1 MIVRGSVLS
10 EKRVT
15 LESALA
21 ERPAVAP
28 IRAVSSFA
36 PDELVAREPAGA
48 TMPAALAAVPPSG
61 LAMQLATVSGAPA
74 LATPLASVSGA
85 PTPAT
90 PLASVSGM
98 SAVPAT
104 PAVAPPPPIS
114 FDAVAKWLATQ
125 DPATRTRLAGLL
137 TDDIG
142 QIRSA
147 AREEGWQAG
156 HDAGLAEAAAESERL
171 LALLAE
177 ITAVA
182 QAALAEDSAKLAD
195 QCAEIVAAALARIAG
210 AKLVTQK
217 AALGVVNEILKRVT
231 DEHELIVRV
240 SAADL
245 PGLQEQKEKLGAAVA
260 GRALTLV
267 ADPRVQLGGA
277 MVESKLGSLDG
288 RLEVQLRGLFDTLQA
303 AKSAPKDAS

>member
-15 LESALA
+15 LDSALA
-21 ERPAVAP
+21 DRPAVAP
-28 IRAVSSFA
+28 IRAVPSVA
-36 PDELVAREPAGA
+36 PEGPVREPAGA
-48 TMPAALAAVPPSG
+48 TMMGAALAAAPPAG
-61 LAMQLATVSGAPA
+61 
-74 LATPLASVSGA
+74 LATPLASVSAVSVG
-85 PTPAT
+85 PAT
-90 PLASVSGM
+90 PLASG
-98 SAVPAT
+98 PAA
-104 PAVAPPPPIS
+104 PVAPVPPLIS
-114 FDAVAKWLATQ
+114 FDAVAKWLTTQ
-125 DPATRTRLAGLL
+125 DETTRTRLATLVA
-137 TDDIG
+137 DDIE
-142 QIRSA
+142 QIRAA
-147 AREEGWQAG
+147 ARDEGWQAG
-156 HDAGLAEAAAESERL
+156 QDAGRAEAATESDRL
-171 LALLAE
+171 IALLAE

-195 QCAEIVAAALARIAG
+195 QCAEIVAAALGRIAG

-245 PGLQEQKEKLGAAVA
+245 PTLQEQKEKLGAAVA
-260 GRALTLV
+260 GRALTLM

-277 MVESKLGSLDG
+277 IVESKLGSLDG